1 VGPKGGAGPRAEH
14 KGRSHDARRGL
25 EEALKR
31 FGLRAD
37 KRFGQHFL
45 VSERVVDA
53 IVARAVGAKG
63 VLEIGPGIGVLTVP
77 LTNQARSLIAIE
89 LDKRLIEPLQS
100 AVPGAE
106 IVSADVLEVDLA
118 AILKRLPE
126 PRCIVSNMPYNITGP
141 LLGRVAENHGLFRNA
156 VLMMQKEVGERVLAR
171 ACTPERGSLSVAMQ
185 LQFSIKKV
193 CDAKAG
199 AFHPPPK
206 VDSIVLDFTPREHGP
221 HLRRVLDVVKLG
233 FKQPRK
239 TLLNNIGEAHEKP
252 RVKEVIEGLG
262 KEPNV
267 RPHQLTNEEW
277 VALAERL

>member
-1 VGPKGGAGPRAEH
+1 M
-14 KGRSHDARRGL
+14 
-25 EEALKR
+25 
-31 FGLRAD
+31 
-37 KRFGQHFL
+37 
-45 VSERVVDA
+45 
-53 IVARAVGAKG
+53 
-63 VLEIGPGIGVLTVP
+63 LEIGPGIGVLTAP
-77 LTNQARSLIAIE
+77 LTCQASSLIAIE

-118 AILKRLPE
+118 VILKRLPE

-141 LLGRVAENHGLFRNA
+141 LLGKVAENHVLIRNA
-156 VLMMQKEVGERVLAR
+156 VLMMQKEVGERVLAM
-171 ACTPERGSLSVAMQ
+171 ASTPERGSLSVAMQ
-185 LQFSIKKV
+185 LQFSIEKV

-239 TLLNNIGEAHEKP
+239 TLLNNLGEAHERP

>member
-1 VGPKGGAGPRAEH
+1 VGPKGRAGPRAEQQ
-14 KGRSHDARRGL
+14 GRGSSGRRDL

-31 FGLRAD
+31 LGLKAD

-45 VSERVVDA
+45 VSDRVVDA
-53 IVARAVGAKG
+53 IVARAAGAKG
-63 VLEIGPGIGVLTVP
+63 VLEIGPGVGVLTVP
-77 LTNQARSLIAIE
+77 LTSQASSLIAIE

-126 PRCIVSNMPYNITGP
+126 PRSIVSNMPYNITGP
-141 LLGRVAENHGLFRNA
+141 LLGKVAENHGLFRNA
-156 VLMMQKEVGERVLAR
+156 VLMMQKEVGERVLAKAR
-171 ACTPERGSLSVAMQ
+171 TPERGSLSVAMQ
-185 LQFSIKKV
+185 LQFAIEKV

-239 TLLNNIGEAHEKP
+239 TLLNNLGDAYEKP
-252 RVKEVIEGLG
+252 KVKDVIEGLG
-262 KEPNV
+262 KEANV